1 MMMIKNPKVL
11 IALTTTASLMLT
23 GCAHKNK
30 GTGSSNDEPCNVIAG
45 AVIGA
50 IGGALLD
57 KDKRGRGA
65 AVGGA
70 AGALACVAVNAVT
83 RRTRT
88 SQQVEDEYK
97 AANAG
102 QLPQGAPVLQ
112 SYNVRVN
119 PSTDVK
125 SGERFQVVSNI
136 TVVRSANQAVSDVR
150 ESLTLTAPDG
160 NTRTAEKA
168 ATEQPGSGAF
178 ENTFTLSLPAGVAPG
193 SYPVTT
199 RLSVNGKVAAE
210 RQQTLRIAA
219 ARDGGVIVAL
229 LDVQ

>member
-1 MMMIKNPKVL
+1 MMNRNFMVL
-11 IALTTTASLMLT
+11 MALTAAASLTVT
-23 GCAHKNK
+23 GCAHKDK
-30 GTGSSNDEPCNVIAG
+30 SAGSGDGDPCNVVLGVVAG
-45 AVIGA
+45 V

-57 KDKRGRGA
+57 KEKRARGA
-65 AVGGA
+65 AIGGA
-70 AGALACVAVNAVT
+70 AGALACIAVNAVT

-97 AANAG
+97 SANAG

-119 PSTDVK
+119 PATDVK

-136 TVVRSANQAVSDVR
+136 TVVRSANQPVSEVR
-150 ESLTLTAPDG
+150 ESLTLTGPDG
-160 NTRTAEKA
+160 NTRTAEKNA
-168 ATEQPGSGAF
+168 SEQPGSGAF

-199 RLSVNGKVAAE
+199 KLSVNGKVAAE
-210 RQQTLRIAA
+210 RQQTLRVVA
-219 ARDGGVIVAL
+219 ARDGGLTVAL
-229 LDVQ
+229 LEVR